1 MLSKIISG
9 GQTGADRAA
18 LDAALTLDFPIGGTC
33 PVGRMAE
40 DGPMSS
46 IYTLEEVSG
55 DYRQR
60 NHQNVQNAD
69 GTAIFYASYLQGGT
83 EATALFC
90 IQQSKPYKL
99 IDIELIDPLH
109 AAMLLADFVHDR
121 NISILNVAGPRAST
135 CPVMYAYVKQA
146 IELVIKQ
153 SR

>member
-18 LDAALTLDFPIGGTC
+18 LDAALNLGFPIGGTC

-60 NHQNVQNAD
+60 NHQNVQSAD
-69 GTAIFYASYLQGGT
+69 GTAIFYSSYLQGGT

-109 AAMLLADFVHDR
+109 AAMLLADFVHDHH
-121 NISILNVAGPRAST
+121 ITVLNVAGSRAST
-135 CPVMYAYVKQA
+135 CPVMYDYVKQA
-146 IELVIKQ
+146 VELVIKQ